1 MRALTG
7 AHSPRIGTVAPM
19 ATGEVS
25 IYDTMVTTCTRHGYV
40 VRLATEPRGWVIR
53 VYDLAGAEACHTLV
67 GDKKNLDSG
76 AVSILLYLKPLLS
89 LEREPA

>member
-1 MRALTG
+1 MTTDA
-7 AHSPRIGTVAPM
+7 
-19 ATGEVS
+19 VS

-40 VRLATEPRGWVIR
+40 VRLETEPRGWVIR
-53 VYDLAGAEACHTLV
+53 VYDLAGAEACHTLI
-67 GDKKNLDSG
+67 GDKENRDAG